1 MLRQGF
7 WFLFLVEEEYMG
19 VGDQLSGEGLDSSR
33 RKLAK
38 ESYHKS

>member
-7 WFLFLVEEEYMG
+7 LFLFLVEEEYMG
-19 VGDQLSGEGLDSSR
+19 LGDQLSGEGLDSSR
-33 RKLAK
+33 KLAK